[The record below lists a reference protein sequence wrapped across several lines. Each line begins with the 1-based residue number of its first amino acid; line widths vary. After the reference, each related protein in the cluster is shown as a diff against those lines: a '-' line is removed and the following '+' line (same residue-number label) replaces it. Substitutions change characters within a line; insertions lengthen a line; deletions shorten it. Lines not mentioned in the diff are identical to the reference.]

1 MGNAIDLN
9 GKTFG
14 KLKVIRRDLNITSA
28 QKKRGAFW
36 ICECECGVV
45 KSIRGSD
52 LRKAKS
58 CGCSMRDTHTTHD
71 KCHTTE
77 YESWKGMK
85 RRCYNTNYTAYANY
99 GGRGIK
105 MSDSWKGSFMN
116 FYNDM
121 GLKPDSSYSIERKNN
136 NGNYCVENCKWATRI
151 EQNRN
156 KRSTVITCQE
166 DADNIREMYK
176 SGMYTHKD
184 LSEIHNCSEPLI
196 WQIINDYIW
205 TT

>member
-1 MGNAIDLN
+1 MGKAINLN

-14 KLKVIRRDLNITSA
+14 KLKVIKRDLNISSA
-28 QKKRGAFW
+28 QKKRGAHW
-36 ICECECGVV
+36 ICECECGVI
-45 KSIRGSD
+45 KSICSSD

-58 CGCSMRDTHTTHD
+58 CGCSMLSSHVTHD

-85 RRCYNTNYTAYANY
+85 RRCYNTNYVAYNNY

-105 MSDSWKGSFMN
+105 MSDSWKKSFMN

-121 GLKPDSSYSIERKNN
+121 GLRPGEGYSIERKDN

-156 KRSTVITCQE
+156 KRSSIIKSQRDV
-166 DADNIREMYK
+166 DKIREMYESK
-176 SGMYTHKD
+176 LYTQKD
-184 LSEIHNCSEPLI
+184 ISEIYSCSEPLI
-196 WQIINDYIW
+196 WQIINNYIW
-205 TT
+205 V